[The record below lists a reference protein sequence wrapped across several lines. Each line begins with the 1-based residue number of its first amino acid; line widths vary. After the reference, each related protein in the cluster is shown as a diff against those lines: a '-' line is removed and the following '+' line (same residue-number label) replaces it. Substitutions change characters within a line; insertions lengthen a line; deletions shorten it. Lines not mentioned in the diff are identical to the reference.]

1 MLVGTGE
8 TIENAV
14 RREVLEESGVAA
26 GPVQYI
32 SCQPW
37 PMPSSLM
44 IGCFA
49 VAVSTAIKV
58 DENEIE
64 DARWFSRQDVSV

>member
-14 RREVLEESGVAA
+14 RREVLEESGVAV